1 MLPVFHRKAELPS
14 LADEFLGW
22 DLLSDFFDFE
32 TGTSV
37 PAVNIVEGKDDFRIE
52 LAAPGLDKKDFQI
65 DVQNNM
71 LIISSERQMEE
82 EKKDEKFMRREF
94 SYSSFRRSF
103 SLPQSVDNEKISAS
117 HKDGVLTII
126 IPKREEARE
135 KPARKISI
143 N

>member
-1 MLPVFHRKAELPS
+1 M
-14 LADEFLGW
+14 ADEFLGW

-32 TGTSV
+32 TGISV